1 MNKPPTLLLV
11 EDEPLIRT
19 ALADALVEG
28 GYLLIESENAADA
41 IEKIDNH
48 PDLAGMI
55 TDIRLGAGASG
66 WEVARHARS
75 KNPHLA
81 VVYMSGDS
89 GVDWAAEGV
98 PNSVMVQKPFAFA
111 QVLIAVSTLLN
122 AADISPVQ
130 PSPD

>member
-1 MNKPPTLLLV
+1 M
-11 EDEPLIRT
+11 IRS
-19 ALADALVEG
+19 ALAGALDEG

-41 IEKIDNH
+41 MKKIDDH
-48 PDLAGMI
+48 ADLAGII

-75 KNPHLA
+75 RNPHLA

-98 PNSVMVQKPFAFA
+98 PNSVMVQKPFASA
-111 QVLIAVSTLLN
+111 QVVIAVSTLLN

>member
-1 MNKPPTLLLV
+1 M
-11 EDEPLIRT
+11 IRSS
-19 ALADALVEG
+19 LADALDEG

-41 IEKIDNH
+41 VKEIDDH
-48 PDLAGMI
+48 PHLAGII
-55 TDIRLGAGASG
+55 TDIRLGLGSNG

-98 PNSVMVQKPFAFA
+98 PNSVMVQKPFASA
-111 QVLIAVSTLLN
+111 QVVIAVSTLLN